1 MTDIAEKLRDYANDD
16 HERLC
21 QGRTYSCSCGYDDKR
36 DPLMTEAAE
45 TITAL
50 RAEVEWYQRSF
61 DLRWDASMRAIKRWQ
76 EAHPGNDLNWPD
88 HADLVVWLLER
99 DATLRA
105 ENEKL
110 RAALEKIV
118 KPGGAD
124 SIWECVEIARAALK
138 GETNGN

>member
-1 MTDIAEKLRDYANDD
+1 MTDIV
-16 HERLC
+16 ERLA
-21 QGRTYSCSCGYDDKR
+21 GTFRAE
-36 DPLMTEAAE
+36 PAAQRVMDE
-45 TITAL
+45 DTDLITA
-50 RAEVEWYQRSF
+50 
-61 DLRWDASMRAIKRWQ
+61 
-76 EAHPGNDLNWPD
+76 
-88 HADLVVWLLER
+88 
-99 DATLRA
+99 LRA